1 MGYTLALALGK
12 ASCALAYR
20 ERGAQP
26 QLLHLPALSAPDGSI
41 PTALYVAADGDLR
54 VGQAALL
61 ADAERR
67 RCFQRIPEAICAQPE
82 PAPRQ
87 LDGAAWD
94 VRTVGRAFIS
104 ALLSAL
110 PFPLSQIER
119 LLVSMPHFESAHV
132 ATRYAR
138 WLHESLTAL
147 ALPEAR
153 LHIMS
158 ELDAA
163 ALRGGVWSAQAPAIF
178 AQAEPE
184 PNVFGVTFAQMAPA
198 ARLSARLDQALREG
212 VPFASLMTERC
223 TPQTFAAALE
233 DCFAYAADQAL
244 YPTDLTFIYLGEAS
258 AASPLFRATERSWG
272 AHAALETGVCALA
285 EGLLQSPPYL
295 LNSYGLRYRTPE
307 GDFAY
312 LELAPSGTPFP
323 RALRTV
329 RLAAAYDDQPM
340 LECVIGMLDPQ
351 AKGQITLSA
360 AGGALTYT
368 LEPSEI
374 GAIALNEFA
383 PPLCI
388 PVPQPVRAAEPC
400 VEAAF
405 RLDAQRQLRVTA
417 ADLRTGRLLL
427 EDAIVTTLH

>member
-1 MGYTLALALGK
+1 MRYTLALALGK
-12 ASCALAYR
+12 ARCALAYQ

-26 QLLHLPALSAPDGSI
+26 QLLHLPALGDSDGSL
-41 PTALYVAADGDLR
+41 PTALYIETNGDLR
-54 VGQAALL
+54 VGQAALS
-61 ADAERR
+61 AAERR

-87 LDGAAWD
+87 LDGTAWD
-94 VRTVGRAFIS
+94 VRKVGRAFIG

-119 LLVSMPHFESAHV
+119 LLVSVPPFESAHI
-132 ATRYAR
+132 ATRYVR

-147 ALPEAR
+147 ALPETR

-163 ALRGGVWSAQAPAIF
+163 ALRGDVWSAQAPAIF
-178 AQAEPE
+178 VQAEPE
-184 PNVFGVTFAQMAPA
+184 PNVFSVTFAQMAPA
-198 ARLSARLDQALREG
+198 SQLSARLDQALREG

-223 TPQTFAAALE
+223 MPQTFDAALE
-233 DCFAYAADQAL
+233 DCFAYAAEQAL
-244 YPTDLTFIYLGEAS
+244 YPTDLTFIYLSDTS
-258 AASPLFRATERSWG
+258 AASPVFRATEHSWA

-285 EGLLQSPPYL
+285 EGLLRTPPYL

-323 RALRTV
+323 SALRTV

-340 LECVIGMLDPQ
+340 LECVIGMFDPE
-351 AKGQITLSA
+351 AKGQITLNAASA
-360 AGGALTYT
+360 VLVYT
-368 LEPSEI
+368 LEPSEL

-400 VEAAF
+400 IEAAF
-405 RLDAQRQLRVTA
+405 QLDALRQLRVTA
-417 ADLRTGRLLL
+417 TDLRTGRLLL